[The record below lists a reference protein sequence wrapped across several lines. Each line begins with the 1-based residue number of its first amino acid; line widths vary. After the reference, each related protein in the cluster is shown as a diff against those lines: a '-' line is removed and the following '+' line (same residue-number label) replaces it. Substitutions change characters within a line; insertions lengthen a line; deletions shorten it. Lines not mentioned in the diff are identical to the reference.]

1 MGSLTHSKPLLLFI
15 NHVKKQEGI
24 KQPDIGYRYIHSII
38 RIIGDLLSKRPLTTR
53 YIIFYILFLPDA
65 WQVFIGLIAAC
76 FIAPLVNMP
85 DMGYGA
91 RAVLFIMIGTIGYA
105 ASRTPAR
112 WVTQILKKWILG
124 DKRP

>member
-1 MGSLTHSKPLLLFI
+1 M
-15 NHVKKQEGI
+15 
-24 KQPDIGYRYIHSII
+24 
-38 RIIGDLLSKRPLTTR
+38 SKRPLTTR